1 MVDQKNQDQYVT
13 YYIAQLNSELSTKT
27 LECLSLKAQL
37 QLANDKINELIEAQ
51 PTVNTDV
58 KKK

>member
-1 MVDQKNQDQYVT
+1 MVDQKKDQDQYVT

-37 QLANDKINELIEAQ
+37 QLANDK
-51 PTVNTDV
+51 
-58 KKK
+58 